1 MLRTDDIAS
10 THQRDYVTGQR
21 ELGYALRSSLS
32 RVLWEPLP
40 QSIRLLLEQ
49 LREKERLRE
58 KYTARPL

>member
-10 THQRDYVTGQR
+10 THQRDYVTAQR

-40 QSIRLLLEQ
+40 ESIRLLLEQ
-49 LREKERLRE
+49 LRDKERLRE
-58 KYTARPL
+58 E